1 MSSVIENLV
10 NKRKQVLNDAY
21 KTANELAEEIS
32 KITLSKIPYKRGMIF
47 RKTIND
53 KEVDYL
59 LSDIKVAPDGTASLI
74 GCKRKL
80 NGEFGK
86 RESYICSVI
95 YDSYALP
102 EHISFIGNE
111 PLH

>member
-1 MSSVIENLV
+1 MSSAIENLV
-10 NKRKQVLNDAY
+10 NKRKQVLIDAY
-21 KTANELAEEIS
+21 KTANDISEEITE
-32 KITLSKIPYKRGMIF
+32 ITLSKIPYKRGMIF

-53 KEVDYL
+53 KEIDYL
-59 LSDIKVAPDGTASLI
+59 LSDIKVSSDGTATLI
-74 GCKRKL
+74 GCKRKI